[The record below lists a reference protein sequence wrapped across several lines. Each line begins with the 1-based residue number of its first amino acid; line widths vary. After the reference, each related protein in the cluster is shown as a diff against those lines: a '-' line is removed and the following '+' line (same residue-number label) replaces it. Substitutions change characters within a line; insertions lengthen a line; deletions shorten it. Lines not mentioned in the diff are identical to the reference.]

1 MKRIR
6 SLNLFQKAVL
16 LVATAIAA
24 VFTVLYPLTIS
35 HVGFAYQNAILVP
48 SQDNGSTVYSGKI
61 QGETARFT
69 VSADKAVTFQYG
81 GKTYGPYT
89 AQEDPSAIP
98 QDNELREYMTGIE
111 LFCGNEVLFRGGVL
125 EHGDHLTLFREDD
138 SLYDLGITVTGSN
151 GIVIDENGNVID
163 PMEPSASTIL
173 EVMAGPTLTHR
184 GSWPPWIGGVL
195 ICAVTVLSILFADEL
210 FRWNLSFRI
219 RDVEQAE
226 PSDWE
231 IAERYIS
238 WIVLPILALTLFIM
252 GLQ

>member
-1 MKRIR
+1 MERIR
-6 SLNLFQKAVL
+6 SLNRYQKAIL
-16 LVATAIAA
+16 ILITAIVI

-35 HVGFAYQNAILVP
+35 HVGLAYHDAILIA
-48 SQDNGSTVYSGKI
+48 SQKNGSTVYSGKI
-61 QGETARFT
+61 QGTAARFT

-81 GKTYGPYT
+81 DKTYGPYT
-89 AQEDPSAIP
+89 ALEDPSAIP

-125 EHGDHLTLFREDD
+125 EHSDYLTLFREDD
-138 SLYDLGITVTGSN
+138 SLYDIGITITSDE
-151 GIVIDENGNVID
+151 IVIDENGNVID

-173 EVMAGPTLTHR
+173 EVMAGPTLTHK
-184 GSWPPWIGGVL
+184 GSWLPWIGGVL

-219 RDVEQAE
+219 RDVDQAE

-238 WIVLPILALTLFIM
+238 WIVLPILALALFIM

>member
-1 MKRIR
+1 MERLR
-6 SLNLFQKAVL
+6 SLNRFQKAIL
-16 LVATAIAA
+16 ILMTAIVI

-35 HVGFAYQNAILVP
+35 RVGFAYHDAILIP
-48 SQDNGSTVYSGKI
+48 NQENGSTVYSGKI
-61 QGETARFT
+61 QGTEAHFT

-81 GKTYGPYT
+81 DKTYGPYT

-125 EHGDHLTLFREDD
+125 EHSDYLTLFREDD

-151 GIVIDENGNVID
+151 GIVIDENGDRID

-173 EVMAGPTLTHR
+173 EIMAGPTLTHK

-231 IAERYIS
+231 IAQRYIS
-238 WIVLPILALTLFIM
+238 WIVLPILALALFII